1 MLGEIQMKKAKILSA
16 LTVCGLALTMSNVA
30 FADTDDVSGTLD
42 DSIEVVVTPSISGSG
57 SSTGS

>member
-1 MLGEIQMKKAKILSA
+1 
-16 LTVCGLALTMSNVA
+16 MSNVA

-42 DSIEVVVTPSISGSG
+42 DSIEVVVIPSMSGSG